1 VNLHSA
7 GISESEIAELIQ
19 RGIGVGQRNRSNNS
33 NSNINGSISGK
44 VNELK
49 FKLDDRLNV

>member
-7 GISESEIAELIQ
+7 GISESEIVELIQ